1 MKLFR
6 NSLSFFVLGFS
17 LSVFGQNPQDLL
29 VRINDSVYN
38 VADFE
43 QLYNRNIDIIT
54 DESQK
59 NIADYFERYK
69 TFKVKIQDAYALGL
83 DQTEAFQSE
92 FQTHRRNLAEK
103 YFVDEAKLNSM
114 VDEALTRSD
123 FELNAS
129 HILFTVNEFSAPAD
143 TLKAYNKAI
152 EVRKE
157 ILNGRS
163 FESAAHEYS
172 EDPSA
177 KVNKGNLGY
186 FSVLKMVYPYEN
198 AAYNT
203 EVGTVSEPVRSSF
216 GYHLIKVNNKREV
229 QDNKT
234 IAHIFVK
241 TNDENQE
248 EAKRK
253 IHLAYARL
261 KLGEPF
267 EEVVLHFS
275 DDESNREEGGLI
287 GVYETGNLKIDG
299 IDEVVYELDEK
310 RSYSRPFLSQHG
322 WHIVMVT
329 DIQERK
335 NKEELRPHFVR
346 RVQSDQRAKILE
358 NEIVEHLKLRYEFT
372 ENHQNI
378 SELAG
383 LLQNNNS
390 IENSEE
396 QLVDK
401 TAIALAFYGDEVILA
416 KDVLEFIYSSP
427 QNFAGL
433 KTREEIAAKA
443 YIDYTKQRLKSKYDR
458 DLEKN
463 FPDFA
468 LTMKDYKE
476 GMLLF
481 EWLNHNFWEPSAKD
495 SLSQKK
501 FYRENRVNYTD
512 KGYFIGEVYVFKKR
526 YDAKLYRK
534 LLDSKYQLEEKE
546 FPIVYKYQGLFYLD
560 DKRLPTSVDLNTIE
574 EAIIKH
580 NKHYYI
586 FLVRDKRFE
595 QISEYEDVKN
605 KVLSDYQME
614 LEEKYTEKLMKAADI
629 EVNTMVLEQ
638 LKSKYNNE
646 NLN

>member
-17 LSVFGQNPQDLL
+17 LSVFGQNPQDVL

-114 VDEALTRSD
+114 VDEALRRSD

-186 FSVLKMVYPYEN
+186 FSVLKMVYPFEN

-287 GVYETGNLKIDG
+287 GVYEAGNLKIDG

-358 NEIVEHLKLRYEFT
+358 NEIVEHLKLRYEF
-372 ENHQNI
+372 
-378 SELAG
+378 
-383 LLQNNNS
+383 
-390 IENSEE
+390 
-396 QLVDK
+396 
-401 TAIALAFYGDEVILA
+401 
-416 KDVLEFIYSSP
+416 
-427 QNFAGL
+427 
-433 KTREEIAAKA
+433 
-443 YIDYTKQRLKSKYDR
+443 
-458 DLEKN
+458 
-463 FPDFA
+463 
-468 LTMKDYKE
+468 
-476 GMLLF
+476 
-481 EWLNHNFWEPSAKD
+481 
-495 SLSQKK
+495 
-501 FYRENRVNYTD
+501 
-512 KGYFIGEVYVFKKR
+512 
-526 YDAKLYRK
+526 
-534 LLDSKYQLEEKE
+534 
-546 FPIVYKYQGLFYLD
+546 
-560 DKRLPTSVDLNTIE
+560 
-574 EAIIKH
+574 
-580 NKHYYI
+580 
-586 FLVRDKRFE
+586 
-595 QISEYEDVKN
+595 
-605 KVLSDYQME
+605 
-614 LEEKYTEKLMKAADI
+614 
-629 EVNTMVLEQ
+629 
-638 LKSKYNNE
+638 
-646 NLN
+646 